1 MLINKYIYL
10 YIVYVYPI
18 ILLQTSVNAR
28 HDTYIISSINKSR
41 WDVYLI
47 EIRMHFIIDSDHKQ
61 IECIFLC
68 MISMKQLSMVDEK
81 EKEFFTHQQR
91 YILSIDFL
99 FIIFESKKYL
109 SGILSFIIQ
118 HRLLRSFQCQTER
131 KKTGT

>member
-1 MLINKYIYL
+1 
-10 YIVYVYPI
+10 
-18 ILLQTSVNAR
+18 
-28 HDTYIISSINKSR
+28 
-41 WDVYLI
+41 
-47 EIRMHFIIDSDHKQ
+47 MHFIIDSDHKQ